1 MASIEELQARLASA
15 EDALHR
21 LLIGALEASVGSG
34 DTQVAFSRTTVPE
47 LRNYIADLKSQIA
60 VAQGQTRSGSRRLE
74 VYF

>member
-1 MASIEELQARLASA
+1 MASIEELQARLAEA
-15 EDALHR
+15 EAALHR

-34 DTQVAFSRTTVPE
+34 DTQATFSRTTVPE

-60 VAQGQTRSGSRRLE
+60 VAQGQNRSGSRRLE